1 MPPAPRVLAISPS
14 RTGPWVHELDAL
26 RDAGVEALML
36 RLTDEPAALETVLAA
51 AVAAG
56 LTVLVRPVRDGD
68 VARAWAAGAGI
79 HQPDRDPPTRS
90 STYLASTSC
99 HDAERVQAAGAA
111 GLDLCTLAPVFPP
124 GSKPDDLRAPLG
136 LTGLRAAAARAP
148 GFPILALGGVRAER
162 VPDLLDAGAH
172 GIAGITGFFDG
183 GRVDRAGATR
193 IAAAVAAHR
202 AGSQRH

>member
-1 MPPAPRVLAISPS
+1 MPPAPRVLAISPP

-26 RDAGVEALML
+26 QGAGVEALMV
-36 RLTDEPAALETVLAA
+36 RLTEEPAALEAVLEA
-51 AVAAG
+51 AVTAG

-68 VARAWAAGAGI
+68 IARARAADAGI
-79 HQPDRDPPTRS
+79 HQPDRGTPARASGT
-90 STYLASTSC
+90 LASTSC
-99 HDAERVQAAGAA
+99 HDAERVQAAATA
-111 GLDLCTLAPVFPP
+111 GLDLCTLAPIFAP
-124 GSKPDDLRAPLG
+124 GSKPDDRRTTLG
-136 LTGLRAAAARAP
+136 LTGLRAAADRAP

-183 GRVDRAGATR
+183 GRVDRAGAAR